1 MLGFYQQTMNTMSDI
16 NKSKQEADEIMAE
29 IRGKYSRAKGVDRKF
44 WELFA
49 VNAAQALEIAKL
61 KFK

>member
-1 MLGFYQQTMNTMSDI
+1 MNDL
-16 NKSKQEADEIMAE
+16 NEDKQKAEEIMNE
-29 IRGKYSRAKGVDRKF
+29 IRSNYSRAKGVSRKF

-49 VNAAQALEIAKL
+49 ANAAQALEIAKL